1 MVPPVTNK
9 VTEAGPLD
17 TWEALQDSSDAVLV
31 DVRTR
36 PEWAYVGTVNLDAV
50 ERKPILIEWLRYPDM
65 SVNPTFAAS
74 LLEHLN
80 GEVPSKIYFLCRSGV
95 RSLAAAYNVADVFG
109 AQGFQTECV
118 NILEGFE
125 GDLDSDRHR
134 GRVNGWKVRGL
145 AWRQT

>member
-1 MVPPVTNK
+1 VVPPVTNS
-9 VTEAGPLD
+9 VTEAGPQEI
-17 TWEALQDSSDAVLV
+17 WKALQKSKDAVLV

-36 PEWAYVGTVNLDAV
+36 PEWAYVGTVNLDSLD
-50 ERKPILIEWLRYPDM
+50 RKPILLEWLQYPDM
-65 SVNPTFAAS
+65 SVNPTFATE
-74 LLEHLN
+74 LLDRLN
-80 GEVPSKIYFLCRSGV
+80 GSVPASIFFLCRSGY
-95 RSLAAAYNVADVFG
+95 RSLAAAHNVAEVFG

-134 GRVNGWKVRGL
+134 GRVNGWKMRGL

>member
-1 MVPPVTNK
+1 MVPPATNT
-9 VTEAGPLD
+9 VTEAGPLE
-17 TWEALQDSSDAVLV
+17 TWEALQNVQDAVLV

-36 PEWAYVGTVNLDAV
+36 PEWAYVGTVNLDALD
-50 ERKPILIEWLRYPDM
+50 RKPILIEWLQYPDM
-65 SVNPTFAAS
+65 SVNPTFATE
-74 LLEHLN
+74 LLDHLK
-80 GEVPSKIYFLCRSGV
+80 GEVPPKIYFLCRSGV

-109 AQGFQTECV
+109 AQGYQTECV

-134 GRVNGWKVRGL
+134 GILNGWKVRGL